1 MTNQAPA
8 KNNQPAPST
17 AAIQSR
23 PGGPVSGISTP
34 TPLEPIATAP
44 STKQIIVPSAHTAP
58 TVESLSV
65 LIAPTLASQYPGCY
79 VQGFP
84 RLLEAGLSP
93 TTGPDESALVLRR
106 AGIAAL
112 LVSISAGMTS
122 NVLFAA
128 AYQVRPVIQPT
139 RIVAAGATSAELL
152 RWAAVLDMFGY
163 YLATAVL
170 AYVLWRQ
177 LRLRNPVI
185 ADLTTL
191 AGVGFALAGG
201 AGAAVLAVFGS
212 SLMHDYIDAA
222 ATEQVVIAA
231 QFATLMAVV
240 MRSIWQFLDGI
251 LIGVWWVGGNRAAPP
266 P

>member
-1 MTNQAPA
+1 M
-8 KNNQPAPST
+8 
-17 AAIQSR
+17 
-23 PGGPVSGISTP
+23 
-34 TPLEPIATAP
+34 
-44 STKQIIVPSAHTAP
+44 
-58 TVESLSV
+58 
-65 LIAPTLASQYPGCY
+65 
-79 VQGFP
+79 
-84 RLLEAGLSP
+84 EAGLSP

-128 AYQVRPVIQPT
+128 AYQFRPDIQ
-139 RIVAAGATSAELL
+139 VAAGATSAELL

-177 LRLRNPVI
+177 LRPRNPVI
-185 ADLTTL
+185 ADLSTL

-212 SLMHDYIDAA
+212 SLMHDYTDAA

-251 LIGVWWVGGNRAAPP
+251 LIGIWWLGIGLLLRPDRPHLSRLTLVLAAVAVVGAFVNLVGLSLVRDVLLGVLFILWAAWWISLLVVFARHTQPSSTTSP
-266 P
+266 S